1 MTETSPTTGPGTVP
15 AGGGTELHAL
25 PDLTRTQIVD
35 LDNPQLTH
43 ALDRVR
49 KALNDPDGVISAF
62 QSFTS

>member
-1 MTETSPTTGPGTVP
+1 MTQTSPTPITGTVQH
-15 AGGGTELHAL
+15 GGADLHTL

-35 LDNPQLTH
+35 LDNPQLIH

-49 KALNDPDGVISAF
+49 KALDDPDGVISAF